1 MLALILQFSNSLESL
16 PTGEEGKGQFS
27 EMFTARFKLFI
38 DGQKMLISTRSKD
51 DSPLYVCL
59 GTKHCSQLQFA
70 F

>member
-27 EMFTARFKLFI
+27 EMFTAWFKLL
-38 DGQKMLISTRSKD
+38 MLISTRSKD
-51 DSPLYVCL
+51 DSPLYVCS